1 MDRSLARKGSPPAR
15 RASRGAGRR
24 AVAIVRTSTSGAGGS
39 THRWVGVR
47 IRLGAPRGDSNDV
60 IDARR
65 RAHLVVNGLGVE
77 AASPAPR
84 HDDRQELM

>member
-1 MDRSLARKGSPPAR
+1 
-15 RASRGAGRR
+15 
-24 AVAIVRTSTSGAGGS
+24 
-39 THRWVGVR
+39 
-47 IRLGAPRGDSNDV
+47 V